1 MTAVSLLIVLLINM
15 GKHSTLELR
24 KQKRICT
31 VVYQKFF
38 VKSSEQEII
47 LREMFV
53 WSAVAGCDSHRVLS
67 RQHPSHECH

>member
-1 MTAVSLLIVLLINM
+1 MAGVSLLIVLLINM
-15 GKHSTLELR
+15 GKHFNQGSRRSED
-24 KQKRICT
+24 
-31 VVYQKFF
+31 VYCCLSKNF

-47 LREMFV
+47 LRKMFV